1 MTQEQANIMET
12 LVVAALRDLGAHK
25 LPNHHQ
31 DQGVIYY
38 KLGDVTISY
47 SDPRWYSRG
56 AKGPK
61 GVYVA
66 IPGRRGFFVPVAQ
79 LATLDL
85 KIAQEGQ
92 A

>member
-1 MTQEQANIMET
+1 MTQEQANLMET

-25 LPNHHQ
+25 LPTRCQ
-31 DQGVIYY
+31 DYGAIYY

-47 SDPRWYSRG
+47 RTPTDSQDTKR
-56 AKGPK
+56 PK
-61 GVYVA
+61 GVYVE

-85 KIAQEGQ
+85 KIAQEG
-92 A
+92 